1 MICDVSSQQFQS
13 EILLVPEQIANIEWR
28 VGMSSPEGG
37 GTRCWYVTWRWLL
50 WRQMISSPPWW
61 SPWDIEMDGVEM
73 ESGWMVTTLHSV
85 CDSNVTGGDRH
96 HLRSHSFN
104 PNDKGGCHFL
114 PVRSNLHSA
123 SFKNSHKARWEVIG
137 KDGKTCLLCPICGQ
151 RREQAKSLENTKRRS
166 LQMKRGGQGWVS
178 LSPTASCI
186 LVCIHAWV
194 YAWVPYE
201 SLLSSTVFAKVQ
213 SQQKSSDAPSLLC
226 LLDKILIVMM
236 YDSEDWWKTLT
247 TLRASEESQDPQQL
261 YKTFISVFNCTSSK
275 RRWNNK

>member
-1 MICDVSSQQFQS
+1 MYKSFPIPTAAAYYHNNKICFRSSNHDDMWCVQPAVSVWDLIGSRTNSQY
-13 EILLVPEQIANIEWR
+13 WKR

-186 LVCIHAWV
+186 LVCIHA
-194 YAWVPYE
+194 
-201 SLLSSTVFAKVQ
+201 
-213 SQQKSSDAPSLLC
+213 
-226 LLDKILIVMM
+226 
-236 YDSEDWWKTLT
+236 
-247 TLRASEESQDPQQL
+247 
-261 YKTFISVFNCTSSK
+261 
-275 RRWNNK
+275 